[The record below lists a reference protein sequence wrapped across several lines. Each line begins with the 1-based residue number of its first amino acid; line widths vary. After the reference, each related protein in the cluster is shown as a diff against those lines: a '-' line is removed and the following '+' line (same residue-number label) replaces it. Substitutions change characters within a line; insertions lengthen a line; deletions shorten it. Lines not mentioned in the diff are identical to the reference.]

1 MRRTFQNVDKL
12 LATALTVG
20 VLAASPLVVGLSAFA
35 EDTPAMAGVL
45 NGSVIKTDKHTDI
58 PTVNANDIK
67 EIAPGTTLDMVI
79 STAVTA
85 GVNVQG
91 DEFFGKVSKDYAV
104 DGKVVIPKG
113 TIVHGLVEQLEGP
126 KRAGRNGYIST
137 KFDYMI
143 TPDGREILIEGK
155 STTRDSSAKAAAKVV
170 GRAAGFTLGGGVVG
184 AVMVMRYGGMAA
196 VAATNGY
203 ALAGGAAL
211 GGALGLT
218 SAMVTKGHN
227 AMIQPGAEIR
237 VKLAEDLKL
246 PTVNMP
252 DVSAENYVLDGLKV
266 KVLGMRYEKD
276 PFGEPNEITLT
287 LDVDNKTEN
296 TFSTFEIGLED
307 EYGNL
312 FYPSPF
318 GDTGMWFSKI
328 TPNTHASNNLTFNV
342 DNVKY
347 QHKLVFFKQYSRE
360 PLAKIALTDAM
371 VKDEKNG
378 KGSKK
383 HEKLTTAHPDPE
395 F

>member
-1 MRRTFQNVDKL
+1 MLKKFRHVDRV

-20 VLAASPLVVGLSAFA
+20 VIAASPLGLGVSAFA
-35 EDTPAMAGVL
+35 EGPVL
-45 NGSVIKTDKHTDI
+45 NGSVIKTDKHPDV
-58 PTVNANDIK
+58 PTINPNDIK
-67 EIAPGTTLDMVI
+67 EIEPGATLDMVI

-85 GVNVQG
+85 GVSVEG
-91 DEFFGKVSKDYAV
+91 DEFFGKVSKDYTV

-113 TIVHGLVEQLEGP
+113 TIVHGLVEKMEGP

-143 TPDGREILIEGK
+143 TPDGREITIEGK
-155 STTRDSSAKAAAKVV
+155 STTKDSGGKATAKVV
-170 GRAAGFTLGGGVVG
+170 GRAAGYTLGGGVIG
-184 AVMVMRYGGMAA
+184 AVMVLRYGGLAA
-196 VAATNGY
+196 VAASNGY
-203 ALAGGAAL
+203 ALAGGAAV
-211 GGALGLT
+211 GGAIGLT
-218 SAMVTKGHN
+218 AAMLTKGHN

-237 VKLAEDLKL
+237 VKLAEDLRL

-252 DVSAENYVLDGLKV
+252 DASAENCALEGLKV
-266 KVLGMRYEKD
+266 KVLGMRYDKD

-307 EYGNL
+307 EYGNI

-342 DNVKY
+342 DNIKA
-347 QHKLVFFKQYSRE
+347 QHKLVFFRQYSRE

-371 VKDEKNG
+371 VVDKKNG
-378 KGSKK
+378 KASKK
-383 HEKLTTAHPDPE
+383 REKLSSAPSD

>member
-1 MRRTFQNVDKL
+1 MHDITHKAVT
-12 LATALTVG
+12 TALMLGIFATTP
-20 VLAASPLVVGLSAFA
+20 LALGLSAHA
-35 EDTPAMAGVL
+35 EESGPMGGVL
-45 NGSVIKTDKHTDI
+45 QGSVIKTKQTPDL

-79 STAVTA
+79 STAVTT
-85 GVNVQG
+85 GVNVSG
-91 DEFFGKVSKDYAV
+91 DEFFGKVSKDYTV

-113 TIVHGLVEQLEGP
+113 TIVHGLVQAMGGP

-143 TPDGREILIEGK
+143 TPDGREIAIEGN
-155 STTRDSSAKAAAKVV
+155 STTRDSAGKAALKVA
-170 GRAAGFTLGGGVVG
+170 GRTAGFTLGGGVVG
-184 AVMVMRYGGMAA
+184 AIMVMRYGGMAA

-218 SAMVTKGHN
+218 SALVTKGHN

-252 DVSAENYVLDGLKV
+252 DAGADNYALNGLKV
-266 KVLGMRYEKD
+266 KVLGMRYDKD
-276 PFGEPNEITLT
+276 PFGEPNEITVT

-307 EYGNL
+307 EYGNI

-328 TPNTHASNNLTFNV
+328 EPNTHASNNLTFNV
-342 DNVKY
+342 DNIKY

-371 VKDEKNG
+371 VKDKKNA
-378 KGSKK
+378 KLSKK
-383 HEKLTTAHPDPE
+383 ADKVSANTPD